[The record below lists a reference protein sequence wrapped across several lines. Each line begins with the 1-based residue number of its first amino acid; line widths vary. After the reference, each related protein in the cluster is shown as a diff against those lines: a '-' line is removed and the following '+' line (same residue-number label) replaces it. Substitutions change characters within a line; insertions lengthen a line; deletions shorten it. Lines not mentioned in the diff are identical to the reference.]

1 MDISAVDEHALAS
14 YALST
19 GVEAESEEHPADPHP
34 CDDASWHSRS
44 RRTRRDARIKAKGEY
59 RAMLATDSCYHF
71 MRSFDAYFDDASAD
85 IAFEQRLQNAL
96 DFEGS
101 ANLQPM
107 RTVVRNEEEVVHSPS
122 CSTCHIQRP
131 CNDRA
136 GHAHDAAAALLSA
149 DPANR
154 SFGRSRE
161 ERRISQIR
169 TEDVISVDN
178 ELCYLGFEQFDPT
191 TVIQSDVAYAAS
203 AEFSAGEYQK
213 IIDSGTNVSVET
225 ERMVD
230 RIGPS
235 QRITITAFN
244 GSRSSTLGTI
254 LDPIAAVKNRF
265 GHQIL
270 IKLPREHVVKD
281 ALHALLSVSA
291 MVALGK

>member
-1 MDISAVDEHALAS
+1 MVDHDGRPLSTSRRRSLFYADISGVDNSAVDEHVLAS
-14 YALST
+14 NALSA

-122 CSTCHIQRP
+122 CSTCHIQFP

-136 GHAHDAAAALLSA
+136 GHAHDAA
-149 DPANR
+149 P
-154 SFGRSRE
+154 
-161 ERRISQIR
+161 
-169 TEDVISVDN
+169 V
-178 ELCYLGFEQFDPT
+178 C
-191 TVIQSDVAYAAS
+191 
-203 AEFSAGEYQK
+203 
-213 IIDSGTNVSVET
+213 
-225 ERMVD
+225 
-230 RIGPS
+230 
-235 QRITITAFN
+235 
-244 GSRSSTLGTI
+244 SSSE
-254 LDPIAAVKNRF
+254 P
-265 GHQIL
+265 
-270 IKLPREHVVKD
+270 
-281 ALHALLSVSA
+281 
-291 MVALGK
+291 

>member
-1 MDISAVDEHALAS
+1 MSRSRLQGTSKGGASTSARGSITVSDDGDLVGTAPSLDNPLYHASIDTHTLDAITSAAFSRHCNFLEEVERSVERREFCEHLIQRKVKKKVTFSVDISGVDNSAVDEHVLAS
-14 YALST
+14 NALSA

-122 CSTCHIQRP
+122 CSTCHIQSQ

-136 GHAHDAAAALLSA
+136 GHAHDAVQPSCL
-149 DPANR
+149 
-154 SFGRSRE
+154 
-161 ERRISQIR
+161 QIQR
-169 TEDVISVDN
+169 TV
-178 ELCYLGFEQFDPT
+178 
-191 TVIQSDVAYAAS
+191 
-203 AEFSAGEYQK
+203 
-213 IIDSGTNVSVET
+213 VSVA
-225 ERMVD
+225 R
-230 RIGPS
+230 G
-235 QRITITAFN
+235 QN
-244 GSRSSTLGTI
+244 
-254 LDPIAAVKNRF
+254 
-265 GHQIL
+265 
-270 IKLPREHVVKD
+270 D
-281 ALHALLSVSA
+281 AYPKSGLRT
-291 MVALGK
+291 